1 MRPVQIILALLLLV
15 LVLYFSRLRSSVLDR
30 LVVVFFS
37 ILGISMVIAPDWT
50 NWAAN
55 LVGVGRGADLLIYL
69 AIIGFG
75 FVILLFYS
83 KLKALDA
90 SITDLARSV
99 AIERAVGPSGSEPKR
114 PDPEDGKIHQSPD
127 APSNRKLS

>member
-1 MRPVQIILALLLLV
+1 MRPVQIILALLLLI

-37 ILGISMVIAPDWT
+37 ILGISMVIAPNWT

-69 AIIGFG
+69 SIIGFG

-83 KLKALDA
+83 KLKALDS

-99 AIERAVGPSGSEPKR
+99 AIERAVGPSGSEPKH
-114 PDPEDGKIHQSPD
+114 PDPEDGKNDQSQD
-127 APSNRKLS
+127 ESV

>member
-1 MRPVQIILALLLLV
+1 MRPVQVILALLLLFI

-30 LVVVFFS
+30 LVVVVFS
-37 ILGISMVIAPDWT
+37 ILGISMIIAPDWT

-69 AIIGFG
+69 AIVGFG

-83 KLKALDA
+83 KIKALDA

-99 AIERAVGPSGSEPKR
+99 AIERAVGSSGSEPKR
-114 PDPEDGKIHQSPD
+114 PDPEEGKSDQSRDEPV
-127 APSNRKLS
+127 